1 MQCSFETMTTR
12 IPKQKAP
19 EVAESCLLT
28 PYTTPKKPTALFSA
42 PWRPSHMISVLDYA
56 NMLEKLILSKQMIT
70 GITHIQSFH
79 FPQIFYPSD
88 LQFQ

>member
-1 MQCSFETMTTR
+1 
-12 IPKQKAP
+12 
-19 EVAESCLLT
+19 VAESCLLT